1 MTNLDEQYINLLRK
15 ILETGVSKDTR
26 AGKVRSIFGEQIK
39 IDLKKGFPLLTTKKV
54 FYKGVFHEL
63 LWFLRGETNIKYLVD
78 NGVYIWNDD
87 AYRYYCTII
96 DKHNETVDKTTEHG
110 WFDREKIEK
119 VSKEEFIENVKK
131 GEKQP
136 VVVDEKAYIMS
147 YQPNTFMYDYVY
159 GDLGPVYGK
168 QWRSFGFRGKDQI
181 REIIR
186 KLKSN
191 PNDRRMLCVAYNPD
205 MVDSMALPP
214 CHVMFQFY
222 TRELEDGKIGLSC
235 MWTQRSCDFP
245 LGVPFNIASYAL
257 LTCLIAKLVG
267 MVPDMLIGSFGDCHI
282 YENQIEGVEKQLER
296 TGFNELPKLIINGNQ
311 KKVEDFKFEDLV
323 IENYMCD
330 KSIKFP
336 LCVG

>member
-1 MTNLDEQYINLLRK
+1 MTNLDEQYIGLLKK
-15 ILETGVSKDTR
+15 ILETGVVKDTR

-39 IDLKKGFPLLTTKKV
+39 IDLKEGFPLLTTKKV

-63 LWFLRGETNIKYLVD
+63 LWFLKGDTNIKYLVD

-87 AYRYYCTII
+87 AYRHYCNII
-96 DKHNETVDKTTEHG
+96 DKHNKTVEYSTRHNFYSRD
-110 WFDREKIEK
+110 KIEK

-131 GEKQP
+131 GAVQP
-136 VVVDEKAYIMS
+136 VVVDEKAYLMS
-147 YQPNTFMYDYVY
+147 YTPNTWSYDYTF
-159 GDLGPVYGK
+159 GDLGPVYGA
-168 QWRSFGFRGKDQI
+168 QWRHFGFRGKDQI
-181 REIIR
+181 NEIVD
-186 KLKSN
+186 KLKNN

-205 MVDSMALPP
+205 MVDDMALPP

-222 TRELEDGKIGLSC
+222 TRELEDGKVGLSC

-282 YENQIEGVEKQLER
+282 YENQIDGVKEQLNR
-296 TGFNELPKLIINGNQ
+296 SGFNELPQLIIKGKQ
-311 KKVEDFKFEDLV
+311 TKVEDFKYEDLE
-323 IENYMCD
+323 IENYLSD
-330 KSIKFP
+330 KTIKFP
-336 LCVG
+336 LSVG

>member
-186 KLKSN
+186 KLKFN
-191 PNDRRMLCVAYNPD
+191 PNDRRMLCVA
-205 MVDSMALPP
+205 
-214 CHVMFQFY
+214 
-222 TRELEDGKIGLSC
+222 
-235 MWTQRSCDFP
+235 
-245 LGVPFNIASYAL
+245 
-257 LTCLIAKLVG
+257 
-267 MVPDMLIGSFGDCHI
+267 
-282 YENQIEGVEKQLER
+282 
-296 TGFNELPKLIINGNQ
+296 
-311 KKVEDFKFEDLV
+311 
-323 IENYMCD
+323 
-330 KSIKFP
+330 
-336 LCVG
+336 